1 MLELSVRYYT
11 LWLAYFHVRNN
22 GQALDF
28 NINDFSNDVRC
39 RYVELSIA
47 VVVGLAFVV
56 GLVVFVVGVA
66 IIQRQVHRIPVP
78 ILSMFLALLRIGP
91 AVYMGWGDVTSL
103 WSRDDRHFVGITLY
117 NAPGPKKL
125 WNFEARAA
133 YRKISILLIKT

>member
-1 MLELSVRYYT
+1 MSVT
-11 LWLAYFHVRNN
+11 T

-91 AVYMGWGDVTSL
+91 AVYMG
-103 WSRDDRHFVGITLY
+103 
-117 NAPGPKKL
+117 
-125 WNFEARAA
+125 
-133 YRKISILLIKT
+133 